1 MPLPDQG
8 ISGAFVKIVIGLGV
22 LVGALVLA
30 TTDVASA
37 SSLSYS
43 YDEASAV
50 HSRTDAPTLK
60 RRIAVGRF
68 SNSTSYGRALLLPG
82 EADPIAT
89 QAADMLANALVGSE
103 KFIVFERQDLEA
115 VAQER
120 GISGVEGA
128 SLGGVDALVVGS
140 VTQLGR
146 RNEGQA
152 GFLNSRRRQV
162 VAATVE
168 IRLIDIRTG
177 QIFFTTSGSGEA
189 ATEVSEVAG
198 FGSRAGYDS
207 TLNDRAIAAAIADTM
222 TNVVRRLEE
231 RAWFTD
237 VLRVDGNRVFITGG
251 ATQGLRPG
259 SELVVEMA
267 GDVVVSGQSG
277 LPIALPGTEV
287 ARIRVES
294 SFGDSAETEGSIAS
308 ITSGSL
314 QGFALP
320 RLRVMEIR

>member
-1 MPLPDQG
+1 MKF
-8 ISGAFVKIVIGLGV
+8 FVGLGAV
-22 LVGALVLA
+22 VGIIALA
-30 TTDVASA
+30 TVDVSA
-37 SSLSYS
+37 AFSHSHSR
-43 YDEASAV
+43 DEASGIHLSAE
-50 HSRTDAPTLK
+50 APTLK

-68 SNSTSYGRALLLPG
+68 RNSTTYGRALLLPG

-89 QAADMLANALVGSE
+89 QAADMLTNALVGSE
-103 KFIVFERQDLEA
+103 KFIVFERQDIDALT
-115 VAQER
+115 QER
-120 GISGVEGA
+120 GISGIEGV

-177 QIFFTTSGSGEA
+177 QVFFTTSGSGEA

-222 TNVVRRLEE
+222 TNVIRRLEE

-237 VLRVDGNRVFITGG
+237 VLRVDGSRVFITGG
-251 ATQGLRPG
+251 AAQGLRQG

-267 GDVVVSGQSG
+267 GDVVISGQSG
-277 LPIALPGTEV
+277 LPIALPGSEV

-314 QGFALP
+314 QGFDLS

>member
-1 MPLPDQG
+1 M
-8 ISGAFVKIVIGLGV
+8 KILVGLGT
-22 LVGALVLA
+22 LVGALVL
-30 TTDVASA
+30 VVPASA
-37 SSLSYS
+37 EAPALSVGS
-43 YDEASAV
+43 GVTHFSTPQAE
-50 HSRTDAPTLK
+50 APTLR

-82 EADPIAT
+82 EADPIAS
-89 QAADMLANALVGSE
+89 QASDMLTNALVSSE
-103 KFIVFERQDLEA
+103 KFIVFERQDLDA
-115 VAQER
+115 VARER
-120 GISGVEGA
+120 AVSDVQGA
-128 SLGGVDALVVGS
+128 DLSGVDALVVGS

-152 GFLNSRRRQV
+152 GFLNSRRRQT

-168 IRLIDIRTG
+168 IRLVDIRSG
-177 QIFFTTSGSGEA
+177 HVFFTTSGSGEA
-189 ATEVSEVAG
+189 SIEVSEVAG

-237 VLRVDGNRVFITGG
+237 VLRVDGSRVFITGG
-251 ATQGLRPG
+251 ASQGIQPG
-259 SELVVEMA
+259 TEFSVETA
-267 GDVVVSGQSG
+267 GDVVTSGQTG
-277 LPIALPGTEV
+277 LPITLPGTAV

-294 SFGDSAETEGSIAS
+294 SFGEDAQTEGSIAS

-314 QGFALP
+314 QGQELH

>member
-1 MPLPDQG
+1 MKFL
-8 ISGAFVKIVIGLGV
+8 FGLGA
-22 LVGALVLA
+22 LAGALALA
-30 TTDVASA
+30 VPASA
-37 SSLSYS
+37 ELPALPSVAF
-43 YDEASAV
+43 EAAFSNPQEQV
-50 HSRTDAPTLK
+50 PTLR

-89 QAADMLANALVGSE
+89 QAADMLTNALVGSE
-103 KFIVFERQDLEA
+103 KFIVFERQDLDA
-115 VAQER
+115 ITRER
-120 GISGVEGA
+120 TISDIEGA
-128 SLGGVDALVVGS
+128 TLSGVDALVVGS

-152 GFLNSRRRQV
+152 GFLNSRRRQT

-168 IRLIDIRTG
+168 IRLVDIRSG
-177 QIFFTTSGSGEA
+177 HVFFTTSGTGEA
-189 ATEVSEVAG
+189 STEVSEVAG

-222 TNVVRRLEE
+222 TNVIRRLEE

-237 VLRVDGNRVFITGG
+237 VLRVDGSRVFITGG
-251 ATQGLRPG
+251 VSQGIRPG
-259 SELVVEMA
+259 TEFVVETA
-267 GDVVVSGQSG
+267 GDVVISGQTG
-277 LPIALPGTEV
+277 LPITLPGAPV
-287 ARIRVES
+287 ARIRVDS
-294 SFGDSAETEGSIAS
+294 SFGDSAETEGSITS

-314 QGFALP
+314 EGQNLQ

>member
-1 MPLPDQG
+1 MK
-8 ISGAFVKIVIGLGV
+8 FMVGLGA
-22 LVGALVLA
+22 LVGAMALA
-30 TTDVASA
+30 VPASA
-37 SSLSYS
+37 ELPALPIVAGEAALSTPQI
-43 YDEASAV
+43 E
-50 HSRTDAPTLK
+50 APTLR

-89 QAADMLANALVGSE
+89 QAADMLTNALVSAE
-103 KFIVFERQDLEA
+103 KFIVFERQDLDA
-115 VAQER
+115 VTRER
-120 GISGVEGA
+120 AVSDVQGSNL
-128 SLGGVDALVVGS
+128 SGVDALVVGS

-152 GFLNSRRRQV
+152 GFLNSRRRQT

-168 IRLIDIRTG
+168 IRLVDIRSG
-177 QIFFTTSGSGEA
+177 HVFFTTSGSGEA
-189 ATEVSEVAG
+189 STEVSEVAG

-222 TNVVRRLEE
+222 TNVIRRLEE

-237 VLRVDGNRVFITGG
+237 VLRVDGSRVFITGG
-251 ATQGLRPG
+251 ASQGIRPG
-259 SELVVEMA
+259 SEFVVETS
-267 GDVVVSGQSG
+267 GDVVTSGQTG
-277 LPIALPGTEV
+277 LPITLPGTPV
-287 ARIRVES
+287 ARIRVDS
-294 SFGDSAETEGSIAS
+294 SFGESAETQGSIAS

-314 QGFALP
+314 EGQDLH

>member
-1 MPLPDQG
+1 M
-8 ISGAFVKIVIGLGV
+8 KILVGLGALAGV
-22 LVGALVLA
+22 LSLA
-30 TTDVASA
+30 VPASA
-37 SSLSYS
+37 ELPAPPSMAG
-43 YDEASAV
+43 EAFFSTLQV
-50 HSRTDAPTLK
+50 EAPTLR

-89 QAADMLANALVGSE
+89 QASDMLTNALISSE
-103 KFIVFERQDLEA
+103 KFIVFERQDLDA
-115 VAQER
+115 VTRER
-120 GISGVEGA
+120 AISDVQGA
-128 SLGGVDALVVGS
+128 SLSGVDAVVIGS

-152 GFLNSRRRQV
+152 GFLNSRRRQT

-168 IRLIDIRTG
+168 IRLVDIRSG
-177 QIFFTTSGSGEA
+177 HVFFTTSGTGEA
-189 ATEVSEVAG
+189 STEVSEVAG

-222 TNVVRRLEE
+222 TNVIRRLEE

-237 VLRVDGNRVFITGG
+237 VLRVDGSRVFITGG
-251 ATQGLRPG
+251 ASQGIRPG
-259 SELVVEMA
+259 SEFVVETA
-267 GDVVVSGQSG
+267 GDVVTSSQTG
-277 LPIALPGTEV
+277 LPITLPGAPI

-294 SFGDSAETEGSIAS
+294 SFGESAETEGSITS

-314 QGFALP
+314 EGQNLH

>member
-1 MPLPDQG
+1 MKFL
-8 ISGAFVKIVIGLGV
+8 VGLGA
-22 LVGALVLA
+22 LAGALSLA
-30 TTDVASA
+30 APASA
-37 SSLSYS
+37 ELPAPLNVPG
-43 YDEASAV
+43 EAFFSISQVA
-50 HSRTDAPTLK
+50 APTLR

-89 QAADMLANALVGSE
+89 QAADMLTNALVGSE
-103 KFIVFERQDLEA
+103 KFIVFERQDLDA
-115 VAQER
+115 VTRER
-120 GISGVEGA
+120 AVSDVQGA
-128 SLGGVDALVVGS
+128 NLSGVDALVVGS

-152 GFLNSRRRQV
+152 GFLNSRRRQT

-168 IRLIDIRTG
+168 IRLVDIRSG
-177 QIFFTTSGSGEA
+177 HVFFTTSGTGEA
-189 ATEVSEVAG
+189 STEVSEVAG

-222 TNVVRRLEE
+222 TNVIRRLEE

-237 VLRVDGNRVFITGG
+237 VLRVDGSRVFITGG
-251 ATQGLRPG
+251 ASQGIRSG
-259 SELVVEMA
+259 SEFVVETA
-267 GDVVVSGQSG
+267 GDVVISGQTG
-277 LPIALPGTEV
+277 LPITLPGTSI

-294 SFGDSAETEGSIAS
+294 SFGESAETEGSITS

-314 QGFALP
+314 EGQNLH